1 MVIQSSWR
9 DRHSTPPSPR
19 STCVTRVPLER
30 GSLRSVLHAIAVSD
44 AQRSSPSGKSC
55 SAVGLS
61 RRLQLPADY
70 PMAAQMQRR
79 YYLRVQIFAH
89 HRASRGNTWRAAD
102 HDLLTAVRPNSSRA
116 TPSPSS
122 SPSWGLRTSARARS
136 KPFYTGPSRRI
147 LLAGFRRALLRR
159 LSYHEGVVC
168 SDFADLSAAAANE
181 RFLVTS
187 ADSPTRGIRV
197 KACPSRVPSRR
208 PR

>member
-1 MVIQSSWR
+1 MAR
-9 DRHSTPPSPR
+9 
-19 STCVTRVPLER
+19 R
-30 GSLRSVLHAIAVSD
+30 GSRPAH
-44 AQRSSPSGKSC
+44 SGE
-55 SAVGLS
+55 AEQLS
-61 RRLQLPADY
+61 R
-70 PMAAQMQRR
+70 
-79 YYLRVQIFAH
+79 
-89 HRASRGNTWRAAD
+89 NTV
-102 HDLLTAVRPNSSRA
+102 TKFM
-116 TPSPSS
+116 
-122 SPSWGLRTSARARS
+122 PSWGLRTSARARS

>member
-79 YYLRVQIFAH
+79 YYLRVQIFC
-89 HRASRGNTWRAAD
+89 
-102 HDLLTAVRPNSSRA
+102 
-116 TPSPSS
+116 PSPCVARKHMARRGSRPAHS
-122 SPSWGLRTSARARS
+122 GEAEQLSRNTVTKFMTELGVEDISPCPVKTVLHRSIPPHPTRRISPGTASA
-136 KPFYTGPSRRI
+136 TVVSRRCGV
-147 LLAGFRRALLRR
+147 LRLRR
-159 LSYHEGVVC
+159 L
-168 SDFADLSAAAANE
+168 E
-181 RFLVTS
+181 R
-187 ADSPTRGIRV
+187 G
-197 KACPSRVPSRR
+197 RR
-208 PR
+208 QREIPRH